1 MNNSQQYNDIEKQFT
16 QQLLNNVKQKIPEN
30 PFEKTNI
37 FSRAFF
43 FWVYPLLKISQK
55 RSLQQD
61 DVFQLKDKDTSEFNF
76 NKFNNI
82 YENVKEDPKISIK
95 LRAAFFRTYKK
106 EIFISVGLYFLYL
119 LSSVVNMLA
128 IQILLQAFKSDD
140 RGKIGPLVIGLSV
153 MALVYFTQSIIQS
166 NYNFYYSILTVRMT
180 GALSMKIFKKTLS
193 FPMQRNQF
201 YKIGDI
207 LNMIQVDILQ
217 IVSYIQSLFTL
228 IFSFIFLIL
237 SFYLCYMTLQDF
249 GIALTLFAC
258 VLVAF
263 SFSLG
268 FGKWYGSM
276 QKKFMHEKDLRMRSL
291 EEMMRGIKTIKYN
304 GLESFFDERIKN
316 LREKELKQLKKQK
329 ILANCNEFVQN
340 FSCTFTIFTITFAF
354 GIDSFSQFLAIF
366 SSFQLISQFI
376 QSVPLS
382 VQGVVIG
389 SNSMKRLDNY
399 LSESFIYNLNC
410 NTLDEN
416 TQAKQS
422 ESSILIKNGHFSWK
436 HQLNVNQIQNSV
448 KLTKRERES
457 ISLRDSSSI
466 FELKNLNLNVKQ
478 GEFLVIYGELGSGK
492 SSILQAILG
501 EMEVQ
506 GGENSFKKMVSVNG
520 SISLCTQE
528 PWILQDTV
536 KENIIFGQSYDSS
549 RYKQVLQVCSLDEDI
564 AYFVDGDQ
572 TNIGEKGDTLSGGQR
587 KRVNLARSIYKD
599 SDIYLLDDPLS
610 ALDVGVATF
619 IAQECFMGILKEK
632 TRVIFTSNLVGMN
645 KADRIIFIKN
655 GEIISEGNY
664 NQIKKIISNKGNNES
679 ENDQD
684 LEELEK
690 SQSKVLLRS
699 QQKPKFDEQNYTKK
713 MIQTE
718 DIQHGYIKLFVF
730 KQFIKDLGGIL
741 FSLVLFII
749 FIGVVAFFL
758 LTKLLMQDVDDDAP
772 YDKQFRTMMLYCLF
786 DTLRVICIFTYETF
800 VVLRMISLSRCLHKS
815 IVFNLLRASFTKF
828 YNLITTGRLMNRLS
842 KDIYEVDTIIP
853 YDFNQLIFQVGMV
866 VVSSAATIIICE
878 FKIASIAIAYFFISL
893 TLSYFFLT
901 AKRQIVRIEATSKSP
916 ILQYFSEILRG
927 LTYLRSCVKQEII
940 KEAFQ
945 QYVDVDLRNQIA
957 LNGIQQWFESI
968 AQFLSMFPI
977 LISSALTYFEYSI
990 SSQTAILMALQ
1001 VSNLSISM
1009 IKLSQQWLECETRL
1023 VNYERCLKLNQNI
1036 VLEDYSNEKGNIENS
1051 FQISIQNNQISAN
1064 ENINSYCGNQNSQ
1077 LSHSFNQEQSIIFSN
1092 ASFQY
1097 RADLPNCLSN
1107 LNLNFT
1113 GKQKIGIVG
1122 RTGAGKTSVTLAL
1135 TKVIDLVS
1143 GDVIINGKSIKDY
1156 SLQELR
1162 NVVSVVSQEPYI
1174 FEGTLKLNLD
1184 PYHQYNHKQI
1194 NDVFQQCKFSN
1205 FSSFQKGLNTEISQL
1220 GDNLS
1225 EGEKQLISI
1234 ARVILKKSKILI
1246 VDEPTSHIDANMEE
1260 FITNILLE
1268 GFSDC
1273 LMITIAHKIKTIM
1286 SSDRIL
1292 VLDHGKTQE
1301 YDSPQNLL
1309 SNKNSQFSEIIKI
1322 IKKHKIN

>member
-1 MNNSQQYNDIEKQFT
+1 MKYTQQQNDIEKQFT
-16 QQLLNNVKQKIPEN
+16 QQLLNNVKVKIPEN

-55 RSLQQD
+55 RSLQQE
-61 DVFQLKDKDTSEFNF
+61 DVFKLKDKDTSEFNF
-76 NKFNNI
+76 NKFNII
-82 YENVKEDPKISIK
+82 YENVKDDPKISCK
-95 LRAAFFRTYKK
+95 LRTAFFRTYKK
-106 EIFISVGLYFLYL
+106 EIIISVVLYFLYL
-119 LSSVVNMLA
+119 LSSIVNMLA

-140 RGKIGPLVIGLSV
+140 RGKFGPLVVGLSI
-153 MALVYFTQSIIQS
+153 MAFVYFTQSIIQS
-166 NYNFYYSILTVRMT
+166 NYNFYYSVLTVRMT
-180 GALSMKIFKKTLS
+180 GALSMKIFQKTLQ

-217 IVSYIQSLFTL
+217 IVSYVQSLFTL

-237 SFYLCYMTLQDF
+237 SFYLCYMVLQDF
-249 GIALTLFAC
+249 GLSLTLFAC
-258 VLVAF
+258 VLAAF
-263 SFSLG
+263 SFSLI

-304 GLESFFDERIKN
+304 GLESFFDERIKR
-316 LREKELKQLKKQK
+316 LREKELKQLRKQK
-329 ILANCNEFVQN
+329 ILANCNEFLQN
-340 FSCTFTIFTITFAF
+340 FSNTFTIFVITFAF
-354 GIDSFSQFLAIF
+354 GISSFSQFLAIF
-366 SSFQLISQFI
+366 SSYSLISQFI

-399 LSESFIYNLNC
+399 LTESFVYKFNQNSLE
-410 NTLDEN
+410 EN
-416 TQAKQS
+416 NQAKQGG
-422 ESSILIKNGHFSWK
+422 SSIVIKNGHFSWK
-436 HQLNVNQIQNSV
+436 NQLNVNQIQNSV
-448 KLTKRERES
+448 KLTRRERES
-457 ISLRDSSSI
+457 ISQKKSSDI
-466 FELKNLNLNVKQ
+466 FQLKNLNLNIKQ

-501 EMEVQ
+501 EMEVK
-506 GGENSFKKMVSVNG
+506 GGEGSFQNMISING
-520 SISLCTQE
+520 SMSLCTQD

-536 KENIIFGQSYDSS
+536 KENIIFGQDYDPT
-549 RYKQVLQVCSLDEDI
+549 RYKQILQVCSLDEDI
-564 AYFVDGDQ
+564 AYFIDGDQ

-587 KRVNLARSIYKD
+587 KRVNLARSIYKN

-619 IAQECFMGILKEK
+619 IAQECFLGMLKEK

-645 KADRIIFIKN
+645 KADRIIYIKN
-655 GEIISEGNY
+655 GEIVSEGNY
-664 NQIKKIISNKGNNES
+664 QQIRHIISNNKEP
-679 ENDQD
+679 ENDSD
-684 LEELEK
+684 LDELEK
-690 SQSKVLLRS
+690 SQSKVLLKS
-699 QQKPKFDEQNYTKK
+699 NQKPKFEEQNYTKR

-741 FSLVLFII
+741 FSLVLFIM

-758 LTKLLMQDVDDDAP
+758 FTKLIMQDVDDDAP
-772 YDKQFRTMMLYCLF
+772 KDKQFRVMMLYCLF
-786 DTLRVICIFTYETF
+786 DTLRVIFIFMYETF
-800 VVLRMISLSRCLHKS
+800 VVLRMLNLSRFLHKS
-815 IVFNLLRASFTKF
+815 IVYNLLRASFTKF
-828 YNLITTGRLMNRLS
+828 YNLITSGRLMNRLS

-853 YDFNQLIFQVGMV
+853 YDFNQLIMQIGMV
-866 VVSSAATIIICE
+866 VVASAATIVICT
-878 FKIASIAIAYFFISL
+878 FKVASIAIVYFFISL
-893 TLSYFFLT
+893 TISYFFLT

-927 LTYLRSCVKQEII
+927 LSYLRSCVKEELIRDT
-940 KEAFQ
+940 FQ
-945 QYVDVDLRNQIA
+945 QFVDVDLRNQIA
-957 LNGIQQWFESI
+957 LNGIQYWFEGI
-968 AQFLSMFPI
+968 ASFLSMFPI
-977 LISSALTYFEYSI
+977 LISSSLGYFDQSI
-990 SSQTAILMALQ
+990 SSQTAMLMALQ

-1009 IKLSQQWLECETRL
+1009 IKLSQSWLECETRL
-1023 VNYERCLKLNQNI
+1023 VNYERCLKLQQNI
-1036 VLEDYSNEKGNIENS
+1036 ILEDYSNDRGNIENS
-1051 FQISIQNNQISAN
+1051 FWMSIQNNYISAN
-1064 ENINSYCGNQNSQ
+1064 ENINSQVGNLNPQ
-1077 LSHSFNQEQSIIFSN
+1077 LSNSFNQEQSIIFQN

-1097 RADLPNCLSN
+1097 REDLPNCLSN
-1107 LNLNFT
+1107 LNLSFN
-1113 GKQKIGIVG
+1113 GNQKIGVVG

-1174 FEGTLKLNLD
+1174 FEGTLRLNLD
-1184 PYHQYNHKQI
+1184 PYNQYQDKQI
-1194 NDVFQQCKFSN
+1194 NDVFQQCKFIS

-1234 ARVILKKSKILI
+1234 ARVMLKKSKILI

-1260 FITNILLE
+1260 FITNILYE
-1268 GFSDC
+1268 NFSGC

-1286 SSDRIL
+1286 SSDKIL
-1292 VLDHGKTQE
+1292 VLDHGKIQE

-1309 SNKNSQFSEIIKI
+1309 NNKNSQFSEIIKI

>member
-1 MNNSQQYNDIEKQFT
+1 MKNNQQQNDIEKQFT
-16 QQLLNNVKQKIPEN
+16 QQLLNNVKVNIPEN
-30 PFEKTNI
+30 PFEKANI

-55 RSLQQD
+55 RSLQQE
-61 DVFQLKDKDTSEFNF
+61 DVFKLKDKDTSEFNF
-76 NKFNNI
+76 NKFNTI
-82 YENVKEDPKISIK
+82 YENVKVDPKVVNK
-95 LRAAFFRTYKK
+95 LRTAFFRTYKK

-140 RGKIGPLVIGLSV
+140 RGKVGPLAIGLSV

-166 NYNFYYSILTVRMT
+166 NYNFYYSVLTVRMT
-180 GALSMKIFKKTLS
+180 GALSMKIFQKTLL

-237 SFYLCYMTLQDF
+237 SFYLCYATLNDF

-258 VLVAF
+258 VLVSF
-263 SFSLG
+263 SFSLI

-291 EEMMRGIKTIKYN
+291 EEMIRGIKTIKYN
-304 GLESFFDERIKN
+304 GLETFFDERIKK
-316 LREKELKQLKKQK
+316 LREKELKQLKKQR
-329 ILANCNEFVQN
+329 ILANCNEFLQN

-354 GIDSFSQFLAIF
+354 GISSFSEFLAIF
-366 SSFQLISQFI
+366 SSFQLIQQFV
-376 QSVPLS
+376 QNVPLS
-382 VQGVVIG
+382 VQGIVIG

-399 LSESFIYNLNC
+399 LTESFIYKLNSD
-410 NTLDEN
+410 TTEEN
-416 TQAKQS
+416 NQVKQS
-422 ESSILIKNGHFSWK
+422 GSSIFIQNGNFSWNN
-436 HQLNVNQIQNSV
+436 QLNINQIQNSV

-457 ISLRDSSSI
+457 ISQKQSSSV
-466 FELKNLNLNVKQ
+466 FQLKNLNLNVKQ
-478 GEFLVIYGELGSGK
+478 GEFVVIYGELGSGK
-492 SSILQAILG
+492 SSILQALLG

-506 GGENSFKKMVSVNG
+506 GGENSFQKMVQING
-520 SISLCTQE
+520 SISLCTQD

-536 KENIIFGQSYDSS
+536 KENIIFGQSYDSI
-549 RYKQVLQVCSLDEDI
+549 RYKQVLQVCSLEEDI

-610 ALDVGVATF
+610 ALDVGVATS
-619 IAQECFMGILKEK
+619 IAQECFLGMLKGK

-645 KADRIIFIKN
+645 KADKIILIKN
-655 GEIISEGNY
+655 GEIVSEGNY
-664 NQIKKIISNKGNNES
+664 NQIKKIIAKEGNKEA
-679 ENDQD
+679 ENDED
-684 LEELEK
+684 LEELER
-690 SQSKVLLRS
+690 SQSKVLLKS
-699 QQKPKFDEQNYTKK
+699 NQKPKFEEQNYTKK

-718 DIQHGYIKLFVF
+718 DIQHGYIKLLVF
-730 KQFIKDLGGIL
+730 KQFAKDLGGLL
-741 FSLVLFII
+741 FSLVLFLM
-749 FIGVVAFFL
+749 FIGLVTFFL
-758 LTKLLMQDVDDDAP
+758 LTKLIMQDVDDDAP
-772 YDKQFRTMMLYCLF
+772 KDKQFKVMMLYCLF
-786 DTLRVICIFTYETF
+786 DTLRVISIFIYETF
-800 VVLRMISLSRCLHKS
+800 VVLRMLSLSRFLHKS

-853 YDFNQLIFQVGMV
+853 YDFNQLINQVGMV
-866 VVSSAATIIICE
+866 VVSGASTIIICQ
-878 FKIASIAIAYFFISL
+878 FKIASIAIVYFFIAL
-893 TLSYFFLT
+893 LISYFFLT

-927 LTYLRSCVKQEII
+927 LTYLRSCVKEELIRDT
-940 KEAFQ
+940 FQ
-945 QYVDVDLRNQIA
+945 QYVNVDLRNQIA
-957 LNGIQQWFESI
+957 LNGIQYWFESI
-968 AQFLSMFPI
+968 ASFLSMFPI
-977 LISSALTYFEYSI
+977 LISSALGYFDNSI
-990 SSQTAILMALQ
+990 SSQTAMLMALQ

-1009 IKLSQQWLECETRL
+1009 IKLSQTWLECETRL
-1023 VNYERCLKLNQNI
+1023 VNYERCLKLKQNI
-1036 VLEDYSNEKGNIENS
+1036 VLEDYSNENGNIENS
-1051 FQISIQNNQISAN
+1051 LQISIQNNDNSEN
-1064 ENINSYCGNQNSQ
+1064 ENKISQVGNQNSQ
-1077 LSHSFNQEQSIIFSN
+1077 LSHSFNQEQSIIFQN

-1107 LNLNFT
+1107 LNLSFT
-1113 GKQKIGIVG
+1113 GNQKIGVVG

-1135 TKVIDLVS
+1135 TKVIDLIS

-1162 NVVSVVSQEPYI
+1162 NIISVVSQEPYI
-1174 FEGTLKLNLD
+1174 YEGTLKLNLD
-1184 PYHQYNHKQI
+1184 PYNQYTDKQI
-1194 NDVFQQCKFSN
+1194 NNVFQQCRFNS

-1260 FITNILLE
+1260 FITNILYE
-1268 GFSDC
+1268 NFTNC
-1273 LMITIAHKIKTIM
+1273 LVITIAHKIKTIM
-1286 SSDRIL
+1286 SSDKIL
-1292 VLDHGKTQE
+1292 VLNHGKIQE

-1309 SNKNSQFSEIIKI
+1309 KNKNSQFSEIIKI
-1322 IKKHKIN
+1322 ITKHKIN